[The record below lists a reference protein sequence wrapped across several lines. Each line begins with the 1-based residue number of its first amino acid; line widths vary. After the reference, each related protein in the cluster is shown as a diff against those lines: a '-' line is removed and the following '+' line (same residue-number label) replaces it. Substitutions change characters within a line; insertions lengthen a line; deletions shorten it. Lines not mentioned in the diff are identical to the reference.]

1 MIWNALNID
10 YPGHSFSHLG
20 AFHGKCPISIF
31 SPKVLTGNSEGLN
44 GRLPNQDLYNSFRII
59 ATHTGNIPVI
69 LYDHIDPRDT
79 NERSYPPSLVPS
91 FMKTNP
97 ELLEF
102 SVRARNIAR
111 NMYYQASG
119 KGSGVHALYHKC
131 ALTSELSLFVTTDNV
146 YLGTA

>member
-20 AFHGKCPISIF
+20 AFHGKCHTYLYF
-31 SPKVLTGNSEGLN
+31 SSNVLIRNLEGLN

-79 NERSYPPSLVPS
+79 NDKSYPPPWVPLTV
-91 FMKTNP
+91 KTNP

-131 ALTSELSLFVTTDNV
+131 AFTSNLPFSAPLTACL
-146 YLGTA
+146 